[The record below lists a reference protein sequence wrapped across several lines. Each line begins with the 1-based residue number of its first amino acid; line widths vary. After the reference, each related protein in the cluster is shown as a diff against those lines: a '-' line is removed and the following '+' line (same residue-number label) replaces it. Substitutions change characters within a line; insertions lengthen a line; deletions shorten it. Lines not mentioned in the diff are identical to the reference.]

1 MGLPFWFCTS
11 LHEFFPCCLPTSI
24 NLKHWVV
31 CLCCWRFT
39 GCTCS
44 PSLQPVL
51 PPVCVFRVCVMCLRT
66 TTESKGG
73 NRPVSYCSPTLTWYD
88 SAPSLCVLFD
98 ALLCPHTP
106 NYTDSTLALHTH
118 TLSSCLNSQG
128 LSHTGLDWL
137 VTPGNH
143 QCIPR
148 HVGLWWLAFY
158 WLKKKKRY
166 MVLQRKPSHDCF
178 GHLKI
183 GLKVERSQKHDKL
196 RTDEFV

>member
-118 TLSSCLNSQG
+118 THTLKLFEQPRPQ
-128 LSHTGLDWL
+128 SHRPRLASDPWQPPMYTPTCWPVVAGFLL
-137 VTPGNH
+137 V
-143 QCIPR
+143 
-148 HVGLWWLAFY
+148 
-158 WLKKKKRY
+158 KKKKKKGIWCCKGNLL
-166 MVLQRKPSHDCF
+166 MIVLDT
-178 GHLKI
+178 LKL
-183 GLKVERSQKHDKL
+183 GLR
-196 RTDEFV
+196 

>member
-1 MGLPFWFCTS
+1 MTFSILVWVYPFDFVPHYMSSSPVVYQPRLTWNTGLYACVVGAS
-11 LHEFFPCCLPTSI
+11 QAVLAVHPCS
-24 NLKHWVV
+24 
-31 CLCCWRFT
+31 R
-39 GCTCS
+39 S
-44 PSLQPVL
+44 YLQFVF
-51 PPVCVFRVCVMCLRT
+51 FRVCVMCLRT

-143 QCIPR
+143 RCIPR

-158 WLKKKKRY
+158 W
-166 MVLQRKPSHDCF
+166 
-178 GHLKI
+178 
-183 GLKVERSQKHDKL
+183 
-196 RTDEFV
+196 

>member
-1 MGLPFWFCTS
+1 MTFSILMWVYPFWFCTS

-31 CLCCWRFT
+31 CFCCWRFT

-44 PSLQPVL
+44 PSVQPFL

-88 SAPSLCVLFD
+88 PAPSLCVLFD

-106 NYTDSTLALHTH
+106 NYTDSTLALHT
-118 TLSSCLNSQG
+118 LSSCFSSHG

-137 VTPGNH
+137 VTPWQPPIYTPTCWPVVAGFLL
-143 QCIPR
+143 
-148 HVGLWWLAFY
+148 VKYYSTG
-158 WLKKKKRY
+158 
-166 MVLQRKPSHDCF
+166 
-178 GHLKI
+178 
-183 GLKVERSQKHDKL
+183 
-196 RTDEFV
+196 